1 MCAAAEKAFKDSAT
15 QRVVQWMISLLD
27 LIDLIQT
34 KYLNLCMGYH
44 WILLRHAHASQD
56 ELH

>member
-1 MCAAAEKAFKDSAT
+1 
-15 QRVVQWMISLLD
+15 MISLLD

-34 KYLNLCMGYH
+34 KYLNLCMDYR